1 MSSPVG
7 KTLSANI
14 MYDNVDGSFE
24 ALLNIGQTKCL
35 YTCRIYE
42 SKKIPTKYDDVKNL
56 YSSLLN
62 KYVTFVCDEFDEN
75 HILLVK
81 LVN

>member
-7 KTLSANI
+7 RTLYANI

-24 ALLNIGQTKCL
+24 ALLSIGQLRCL
-35 YTCRIYE
+35 YTCRLYDN
-42 SKKIPTKYDDVKNL
+42 KKSPTKYDDVRNL
-56 YSSLLN
+56 YVSLLN
-62 KYVTFVCDEFDEN
+62 KSVRLDCDEFDEN